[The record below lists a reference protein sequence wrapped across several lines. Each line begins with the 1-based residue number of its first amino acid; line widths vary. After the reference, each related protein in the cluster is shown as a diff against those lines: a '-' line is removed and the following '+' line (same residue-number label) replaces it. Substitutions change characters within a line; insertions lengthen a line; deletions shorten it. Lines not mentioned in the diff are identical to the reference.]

1 MDESFGSL
9 ARRTAQEPSKRP
21 LYLRLAE
28 GLERRLHSTGAGG
41 LPSARGLAQASGI
54 SRATVTAAYR
64 ELARR
69 RLIELKVGRP
79 SRRARQE
86 APLEAGLEP
95 PRGAVDLAR
104 YAPDAELLPTG
115 EVFSWLGLGGAEA
128 EGEGVAQYGSARGF
142 APLRSWLAEH
152 LRRLGVRVGGEEIVL
167 TSGVQHALDLLLR
180 AFTRAGDAV
189 VVEDPT
195 YPGLPPLLAAHQ
207 VRPLGVPVI
216 HAPADPDELWE
227 VAQRGRARLVVVTPT
242 LHNPSGLVM
251 DRSARER
258 LLAAA
263 AGTDTIIVEEFFDPA
278 LVGDGSVPPPLGA
291 LSASV
296 VMVGSFSKSL
306 FPGLRVGW
314 LTGPPAVVDS
324 VLAVKRATDL
334 SGSPFLEA
342 AAWTLC
348 RRGVLEGQLER
359 LRHTSLTRRNEVVAA
374 LARAPAGVCWTRPAG
389 GFSLLVSLP
398 EGESSRT
405 VAARAARR
413 GVWVLPGP
421 VMSVSGRDDVV
432 RVAYAAVG
440 GEVLRRAVDEVV
452 AAFGARDAAVP
463 LV

>member
-1 MDESFGSL
+1 MDEAFGSL
-9 ARRTAQEPSKRP
+9 ARHAAAEVSSRP

-28 GLERRLHSTGAGG
+28 RLERRLNASGATG
-41 LPSARGLAQASGI
+41 LPSARRLAAASGI

-79 SRRARQE
+79 SRRPRRE
-86 APLEAGLEP
+86 AAAEAGTEP

-104 YAPDAELLPTG
+104 YAPDAELLPAG
-115 EVFSWLGLGGAEA
+115 DVFTWLGLGGSEG

-142 APLRSWLAEH
+142 VPLRAWLAER
-152 LRRLGVRVGGEEIVL
+152 LRRLGLRVGSEQIVL
-167 TSGVQHALDLLLR
+167 TSGVQHGLDLLLR

-207 VRPLGVPVI
+207 VRPLGVP
-216 HAPADPDELWE
+216 ALQTPADPDELC
-227 VAQRGRARLVVVTPT
+227 AAAKAAGARLAVVTPT
-242 LHNPSGLVM
+242 LHNPTGLVM
-251 DRSARER
+251 ELAARER
-258 LLAAA
+258 LLRSAARL
-263 AGTDTIIVEEFFDPA
+263 DTVIVEEFFDPA
-278 LVGDGSVPPPLGA
+278 LVGEGHVPPPLGA
-291 LSASV
+291 LSAGV
-296 VMVGSFSKSL
+296 VTVGSFSKSL

-314 LTGPPAVVDS
+314 LTGPAQVVDAVV
-324 VLAVKRATDL
+324 AVKRATDL

-348 RRGVLEGQLER
+348 QRGVLEEQLER
-359 LRHTSLTRRNEVVAA
+359 LRHAA
-374 LARAPAGVCWTRPAG
+374 LARRGDVLAALDRAPAGVRWTRPAG
-389 GFSLLVSLP
+389 GFSLLVALR
-398 EGESSRT
+398 EGESSRA
-405 VAARAARR
+405 VAARAARS

-421 VMSVSGRDDVV
+421 AMSVSGRDDVM

-440 GEVLRRAVDEVV
+440 GPELRQAVDEVV
-452 AAFGARDAAVP
+452 GALGARDAELP